1 MASTLALLTKVQRLK
16 KLRAEAVVPF
26 IDAETATPLHE
37 LPLYEFIPRLSPHL
51 AGPRHLAPLVDELEA
66 AIAPHEGQRFFW
78 FSVPPRH
85 YKTTTLI
92 HAAVKHLARWPRDG
106 IAYVSHTATF
116 AQKQSRETRKLAAR
130 AGFSFSRDS
139 NRQDEWELLDS
150 GGGFVARG
158 LDGDLTGRGF
168 RLIIIDDPI
177 KGREQAESAV
187 ERERI
192 FNAIEEDIITR
203 LTPDGCVFLVHTRWH
218 PDDPIGRYRKAFG
231 WDGVNLKALDGPE
244 ENEARLLPNVWTSKF
259 FQDVRRKNRYKFDA
273 LYQGEPRHRGDAVF
287 GEAAYYD
294 KLPSER
300 YRTGYGID
308 LAVSKKTHA
317 DWSVCVELWRQ
328 ERDGVDKNGD
338 PLKPLFYVVGVDRKQ
353 VKAPEFLLTL
363 NSRMMQRRGPM
374 LWYTG
379 GQEAGIADFIRQ
391 KIRGLQTK
399 PATVDKFQ
407 RAQPVAEAWNDGR
420 VLLPSR
426 KALGLNEGDEEPE
439 WLAILLD
446 EVMGFTG
453 VSDPHDDQVDALAS
467 AFDVLAR
474 PTIDLSQW
482 VV

>member
-1 MASTLALLTKVQRLK
+1 MEQRFDRLL
-16 KLRAEAVVPF
+16 P
-26 IDAETATPLHE
+26 ATPSPIEPADSQTPLGETPLLE
-37 LPLYEFIPRLSPHL
+37 LIPRLSPELAAPTHL
-51 AGPRHLAPLVDELEA
+51 QPLVDELEI

-78 FSVPPRH
+78 LSVPPRH
-85 YKTTTLI
+85 YKTTTLVHGAI
-92 HAAVKHLARWPRDG
+92 KHLDRWPRES

-116 AQKQSRETRKLAAR
+116 SQKQSRGARKLAAR
-130 AGFSFSRDS
+130 AGFRFSRDS
-139 NRQDEWELLDS
+139 NRQDEWELLDT

-168 RLIIIDDPI
+168 RLVIIDDPI

-218 PDDPIGRYRKAFG
+218 PDDPIGRYKKLG
-231 WDGVNLKALDGPE
+231 WRGINLQALSGPNE
-244 ENEARLLPNVWTSKF
+244 DEARLLPEVWTSKF
-259 FQDVRRKNRYKFDA
+259 FRGLRKKNAYKFAA
-273 LYQGEPRHRGDAVF
+273 LYQGQPRPRGDAVF
-287 GEAAYYD
+287 GEPAYYD
-294 KLPSER
+294 ALPDRR
-300 YRTGYGID
+300 YRIGYGID

-317 DWSVCVELWRQ
+317 DWSVCIELWRHD
-328 ERDGVDKNGD
+328 RDGTDQDGE

-363 NSRMMQRRGPM
+363 NSRMRQRRGVM

-379 GQEAGIADFIRQ
+379 GQERGIADFIGQ
-391 KIRGLQTK
+391 KLRGLPFFVK

-426 KALGLNEGDEEPE
+426 KALGIDEDDDRAEVPE
-439 WLAILLD
+439 WVDIFVD
-446 EVMGFTG
+446 EVTNFTG
-453 VSDPHDDQVDALAS
+453 VADPNDDQVDGLAAGFDALNQ
-467 AFDVLAR
+467 
-474 PTIDLSQW
+474 PTIDLNAW